1 MSEASVKTTEEM
13 SEAQVNVKTE
23 KKAKAA
29 YDPEELV
36 EYTAPLAGMEKRRDI
51 LVAVNG
57 ETIRI
62 KRGRTVKIKRKF
74 KEALDNAARQEYAAY
89 MAAADAAKQG
99 AKATAE
105 L

>member
-1 MSEASVKTTEEM
+1 MSEAKVKTAAAE
-13 SEAQVNVKTE
+13 
-23 KKAKAA
+23 AA

-62 KRGRTVKIKRKF
+62 KRGQTVQIKRKF

-89 MAAADAAKQG
+89 QAMQKAVKDGEKAIAKM
-99 AKATAE
+99 
-105 L
+105 